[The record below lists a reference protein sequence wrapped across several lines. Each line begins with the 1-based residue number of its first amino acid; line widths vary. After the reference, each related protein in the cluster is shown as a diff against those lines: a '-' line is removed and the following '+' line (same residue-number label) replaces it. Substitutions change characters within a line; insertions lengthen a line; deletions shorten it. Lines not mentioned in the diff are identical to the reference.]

1 MENFSNRLEFIKKT
15 QMEILELKNMITGIK
30 N

>member
-15 QMEILELKNMITGIK
+15 QMEILELKNMTTRIK